1 MRSES
6 LRLSKGMVGLLAS
19 HGINTPTPIQKE
31 IIPAIF
37 AGRDVIAQSETGSGK
52 TLSFAIPIIESM
64 NRRDGL
70 RALIIAPTRELASQI
85 AGEFIKFSDGKHL
98 GITAV
103 YGGVSINEQRRKLE
117 RTNIIV
123 GTPGRLLDL
132 LNRGM
137 LSLDTVQTVV
147 LDEADRMLDMGF
159 IRDIEKILH
168 RVPADRRTLLFSATI
183 SKEIQTL
190 ARKFLRD
197 PLNVEMESKVKPELL
212 HQTYYQTTPEQKQA
226 LLVHLLKSEREL
238 ALVFCNR
245 KHITKRL
252 ADRLSKEGIPARC
265 LNGNMSQPQR
275 ERVTSDFRHQ
285 RFNVLVATDVAAR
298 GLDIDG
304 ISHVYNYEI
313 PRDVESYTHRVGRT
327 ARAGKHG
334 EAISLVSGGEE
345 RDFFKQ
351 ILFNY
356 QGVIRLRTTP
366 ELRLPAKAQPPA
378 ARHQQ
383 PQAQRHDASRPEGRP
398 HQQRQQQKK
407 KDPAQAQ
414 HQDQSRYS
422 KNAVPS
428 QPYEH
433 SRHPKDGAQSQR
445 QEHSKQPKK
454 RKSRPWEQMH
464 QKEKGWSNHPARKR
478 VN

>member
-1 MRSES
+1 MAGIHFFSLLGNIMKSES

-19 HGINTPTPIQKE
+19 HGITTPTPIQTE

-37 AGRDVIAQSETGSGK
+37 DGRDVIAQSETGSGK

-70 RALIIAPTRELASQI
+70 RALVIAPTRELASQI
-85 AGEFIKFSDGKHL
+85 TGEFIKFSEGKHL
-98 GITAV
+98 GVTAV
-103 YGGVSINEQRRKLE
+103 YGGVSINEQRRKFD

-132 LNRGM
+132 LNRGW

-183 SKEIQTL
+183 SKEIQVL

-197 PLNVEMESKVKPELL
+197 PLNVEMASKVKPELL
-212 HQTYYQTTPEQKQA
+212 HQTYYQTSAEQKQA
-226 LLVHLLKSEREL
+226 LLVHLLKAERDL
-238 ALVFCNR
+238 VLVFCNR

-252 ADRLSKEGIPARC
+252 ADKLSKEGIAARC

-275 ERVTSDFRHQ
+275 DKATNDFRNK
-285 RFNVLVATDVAAR
+285 RYNVLVATDVAAR

-334 EAISLVSGGEE
+334 QAISLVAGGEE
-345 RDFFKQ
+345 QDFFKQ
-351 ILFNY
+351 ILFSY
-356 QGVIRLRTTP
+356 RGVITLKTASDVRPL
-366 ELRLPAKAQPPA
+366 AKPL
-378 ARHQQ
+378 
-383 PQAQRHDASRPEGRP
+383 
-398 HQQRQQQKK
+398 
-407 KDPAQAQ
+407 
-414 HQDQSRYS
+414 QS
-422 KNAVPS
+422 NAP
-428 QPYEH
+428 
-433 SRHPKDGAQSQR
+433 
-445 QEHSKQPKK
+445 QPKLD
-454 RKSRPWEQMH
+454 RKPNPHARPQGQGKGNGSAGDRRGRRRPWE
-464 QKEKGWSNHPARKR
+464 KKNRGEERGWSNHASTRR

>member
-1 MRSES
+1 MKSES

-19 HGINTPTPIQKE
+19 HGITTPTPIQKE

-37 AGRDVIAQSETGSGK
+37 DGRDVIAQSETGSGK

-70 RALIIAPTRELASQI
+70 RALVIAPTRELASQI
-85 AGEFIKFSDGKHL
+85 AGEFIKFSEGKHL

-103 YGGVSINEQRRKLE
+103 YGGVSINEQRRKLD

-168 RVPADRRTLLFSATI
+168 RVPAERRTLLFSATI

-212 HQTYYQTTPEQKQA
+212 HQTYYQTSPEQKQA
-226 LLVHLLKSEREL
+226 LLVHLLKAERDL
-238 ALVFCNR
+238 VLVFCNR
-245 KHITKRL
+245 KHITTRL
-252 ADRLSKEGIPARC
+252 AEKLSKEGIAARC

-275 ERVTSDFRHQ
+275 DRATNDFRHK
-285 RFNVLVATDVAAR
+285 RYNVLVATDVAAR

-327 ARAGKHG
+327 ARAGRHG
-334 EAISLVSGGEE
+334 QAISLVAAGEE
-345 RDFFKQ
+345 QNFFKQ
-351 ILFNY
+351 ILFSY
-356 QGVIRLRTTP
+356 RGVITLKTASDVRPLAKPLHSAAPQPRAERKP
-366 ELRLPAKAQPPA
+366 NPHARPQGQSKGNSSPAD
-378 ARHQQ
+378 R
-383 PQAQRHDASRPEGRP
+383 RG
-398 HQQRQQQKK
+398 
-407 KDPAQAQ
+407 
-414 HQDQSRYS
+414 
-422 KNAVPS
+422 
-428 QPYEH
+428 
-433 SRHPKDGAQSQR
+433 
-445 QEHSKQPKK
+445 K
-454 RKSRPWEQMH
+454 RRPWE
-464 QKEKGWSNHPARKR
+464 KKSRGEERGWSNHASTRR

>member
-1 MRSES
+1 MKSES

-19 HGINTPTPIQKE
+19 HGITTPTPIQKE

-37 AGRDVIAQSETGSGK
+37 EGRDVIAQSETGSGK

-70 RALIIAPTRELASQI
+70 RALVIAPTRELASQI
-85 AGEFIKFSDGKHL
+85 AGEFIKFSEGKHL
-98 GITAV
+98 GVTAV

-137 LSLDTVQTVV
+137 LSLDTVHTVV

-197 PLNVEMESKVKPELL
+197 PVNVEMESKVKPELL
-212 HQTYYQTTPEQKQA
+212 HQTYYQTSTDQKQA
-226 LLVHLLKSEREL
+226 LLVHLLKAERDL
-238 ALVFCNR
+238 VLVFCNR

-252 ADRLSKEGIPARC
+252 ADRLAKEGIAARC

-275 ERVTSDFRHQ
+275 DKATNDFRHK
-285 RFNVLVATDVAAR
+285 RYNVLVATDVAAR

-334 EAISLVSGGEE
+334 QAISLVAGGEE
-345 RDFFKQ
+345 QDFFKQ
-351 ILFNY
+351 ILFSY
-356 QGVIRLRTTP
+356 RGVITLKTASDIRPL
-366 ELRLPAKAQPPA
+366 AKVEQAGRKTHQPA
-378 ARHQQ
+378 ASQ
-383 PQAQRHDASRPEGRP
+383 PQGNRREPQHTHPQHQKKGRP
-398 HQQRQQQKK
+398 SSEHRQN
-407 KDPAQAQ
+407 
-414 HQDQSRYS
+414 R
-422 KNAVPS
+422 
-428 QPYEH
+428 
-433 SRHPKDGAQSQR
+433 
-445 QEHSKQPKK
+445 K
-454 RKSRPWEQMH
+454 RRPWEG
-464 QKEKGWSNHPARKR
+464 KGREEKGWSNHPAGRR
-478 VN
+478 IS

>member
-1 MRSES
+1 MKSES
-6 LRLSKGMVGLLAS
+6 LRLSKGMIGILAS
-19 HGINTPTPIQKE
+19 HGITTPTPIQKE

-37 AGRDVIAQSETGSGK
+37 EGRDVIAQSETGSGK

-70 RALIIAPTRELASQI
+70 RALVIAPTRELASQI

-137 LSLDTVQTVV
+137 LSLDSVQTVV

-168 RVPADRRTLLFSATI
+168 RIPAERKMLLFSATI
-183 SKEIQTL
+183 SREIQAL

-197 PLNVEMESKVKPELL
+197 PVNVEMESKVKPELL
-212 HQTYYQTTPEQKQA
+212 HQTYYQTSSDQKQA
-226 LLVHLLKSEREL
+226 LLVHLLKAERDL

-252 ADRLSKEGIPARC
+252 ADRLSREGIAARC

-275 ERVTSDFRHQ
+275 DKATNDFRNK
-285 RFNVLVATDVAAR
+285 RYNVLVATDVAAR
-298 GLDIDG
+298 GLDIEG

-334 EAISLVSGGEE
+334 QAISLVAGGEE
-345 RDFFKQ
+345 QDFFKQ
-351 ILFNY
+351 ILFTY
-356 QGVIRLRTTP
+356 KGVITLKTAADVRPLARAEQTGA
-366 ELRLPAKAQPPA
+366 RNQQSGKRAQHHAGSNQPRSERVQQPA
-378 ARHQQ
+378 A
-383 PQAQRHDASRPEGRP
+383 PAQHHSDRRTEAHGRP
-398 HQQRQQQKK
+398 QEQR
-407 KDPAQAQ
+407 
-414 HQDQSRYS
+414 RG
-422 KNAVPS
+422 KNPS
-428 QPYEH
+428 EH
-433 SRHPKDGAQSQR
+433 
-445 QEHSKQPKK
+445 
-454 RKSRPWEQMH
+454 RKHNGRRPWENMH
-464 QKEKGWSNHPARKR
+464 KEEKGWTNHPARRR

>member
-1 MRSES
+1 MRSET
-6 LRLSKGMVGLLAS
+6 LRLSKGMVGLLAT
-19 HGINTPTPIQKE
+19 HGITTPTPIQKE

-37 AGRDVIAQSETGSGK
+37 EGRDVIAQSETGSGK

-70 RALIIAPTRELASQI
+70 RALVIAPTRELASQI
-85 AGEFIKFSDGKHL
+85 AGEFVKFSDGKHL

-103 YGGVSINEQRRKLE
+103 YGGVSINEQRRKLD
-117 RTNIIV
+117 RTNIVV

-137 LSLDTVQTVV
+137 LNLSTVQTVV

-168 RVPADRRTLLFSATI
+168 RVPAERRMLLFSATI

-212 HQTYYQTTPEQKQA
+212 HQTYYQTSNEQKQA
-226 LLVHLLKSEREL
+226 LLVHLLKAERDL
-238 ALVFCNR
+238 VLVFCNR
-245 KHITKRL
+245 KHITKKL
-252 ADRLSKEGIPARC
+252 ADRLSKEGIAARC

-275 ERVTSDFRHQ
+275 DRATNDFRHKKY
-285 RFNVLVATDVAAR
+285 NVLVATDVAAR

-334 EAISLVSGGEE
+334 QAISLVAGGEE
-345 RDFFKQ
+345 QDFFKQ
-351 ILFNY
+351 ILFTY
-356 QGVIRLRTTP
+356 KGVITLKTASDVRL
-366 ELRLPAKAQPPA
+366 LAKAPQPA
-378 ARHQQ
+378 SRTQQ
-383 PQAQRHDASRPEGRP
+383 PGGRSQHPAGRNQQTAPNAERQHVERRGENHGHPEG
-398 HQQRQQQKK
+398 QKREK
-407 KDPAQAQ
+407 GPAEE
-414 HQDQSRYS
+414 R
-422 KNAVPS
+422 
-428 QPYEH
+428 
-433 SRHPKDGAQSQR
+433 
-445 QEHSKQPKK
+445 K
-454 RKSRPWEQMH
+454 RDKRRPWANMPRE
-464 QKEKGWSNHPARKR
+464 EKGWSNHPATRR
-478 VN
+478 RS